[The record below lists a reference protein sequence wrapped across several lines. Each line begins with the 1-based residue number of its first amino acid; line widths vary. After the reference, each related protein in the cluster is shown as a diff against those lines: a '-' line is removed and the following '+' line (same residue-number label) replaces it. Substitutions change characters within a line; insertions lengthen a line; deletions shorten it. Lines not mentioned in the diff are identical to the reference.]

1 MCQQVRSTEIFT
13 KLFSPLREYWQSLF
27 SIIRSLSSDPDLINI
42 LPGFPIKNSP
52 LKLKFYVR
60 LKAGRDQ
67 HVTIDSDVTVS
78 IFQAFARNLSDAFGV
93 EFTGMCVKLLL
104 FWMYL
109 SLLSLV
115 GCNLTNIKAI
125 IMASH
130 DDRTKHNDTIKH
142 PSRYTAPTEEKCS
155 WLRSSFWNLLKKN

>member
-1 MCQQVRSTEIFT
+1 MEPEFRQRLANFVTDYCNANIGRCANRHDLLRSSPNFFPRQGSTDS
-13 KLFSPLREYWQSLF
+13 LFF

-42 LPGFPIKNSP
+42 LPRFPIKNSP

-104 FWMYL
+104 F
-109 SLLSLV
+109 
-115 GCNLTNIKAI
+115 
-125 IMASH
+125 
-130 DDRTKHNDTIKH
+130 
-142 PSRYTAPTEEKCS
+142 
-155 WLRSSFWNLLKKN
+155 